1 MKKLILSLLI
11 IAIVA
16 FGVYEIFFNKKE
28 NQPEEKKDQPLAMS
42 KSSNA
47 VNASFFIL
55 MNHYYAIKDA
65 LVDWDTTKA
74 NKAASVLLHYVD
86 SLPLKD
92 LKADT
97 NIIATAQNFAS
108 SISNE
113 AKGLIKENTIEQK
126 RRSLNMLT
134 DEVYNLIRTIKYDG
148 AIVFHERCPM
158 AFNDSEEGYWLS
170 NSNKIEN
177 PYLGNKHPT
186 YKSKMIGCGEVVDS
200 VDFVKK

>member
-1 MKKLILSLLI
+1 MKKIILSLI
-11 IAIVA
+11 ILAIVVFA
-16 FGVYEIFFNKKE
+16 CYKIFLNKQE
-28 NQPEEKKDQPLAMS
+28 NQPEEKKDQPLAVS
-42 KSSNA
+42 KSSDA

-55 MNHYYAIKDA
+55 MNDYYAVKDA
-65 LVDWDTTKA
+65 LVDWDSTKA
-74 NKAASVLLHYVD
+74 NQAALVLQHYVD

-97 NIIATAQNFAS
+97 NVIATAQNFAS
-108 SISNE
+108 SISSE
-113 AKGLIKENTIEQK
+113 AKGFIKENTIEQK

-134 DEVYNLIRTIKYDG
+134 DEVYNLIRTVKYDG

-177 PYLGNKHPT
+177 PYLGNKHPK
-186 YKSKMIGCGEVVDS
+186 YKSKMVGCGEVVDS